1 MEHDAATIQC
11 PNQSCQFANP
21 VTDNFCQKCGMS
33 LPKRYLWAIGK
44 AIANYEPG
52 SLIGKRYWLKSEQIV
67 LDTKP
72 GLLPELP
79 DRFNNDI
86 AAYLRLFPYRLH
98 VPQVFGCI
106 SVGKEKIWLLEE
118 APIGIRNVEP
128 TPFAASRS
136 DLMPRLVDAFGEA
149 TPLRQ
154 LNWLWQIA
162 QLWIPFRREGV
173 AASLIDENLL
183 RVEGSIVRLLE
194 LQSSDSPVHLV
205 DLGRVWSAWSE
216 YAQPVVRPFLE
227 QLAQDLQQ
235 GRITNAEQ
243 LVAVLDRAIPFCSPF
258 ADTTS
263 RQISVAASTD
273 TGPSRQRNEDACYPP
288 NGSFLDQP
296 EAAITIV
303 CDGIGGHAGGDIAS
317 HIAIDTI
324 GDRMKQ
330 LPPYEQTNESIAT
343 YNQQIHDAVCEAN
356 NLIGERNN
364 SEHRRGRQRMGTTLV
379 MALVHGHE
387 VNITHVGD
395 SRAYLITRQR
405 CYQITL
411 DDDVASRDVRL
422 GYCLYRHALRQ
433 MSSGALVQALGTNS
447 VRVLHPT
454 IQRLILD
461 EDCVFLLCSDGLSD
475 NDLVEEYWESELL
488 PVLEGK
494 VDPKTAVD
502 HLIQISNFQ
511 NGHDNVTVSV
521 LACQANASDFQVDQL
536 LGDRLL
542 EQLNSIPD
550 LQPVAEVGSPKN
562 SPTSPTA
569 ADPAELQHSEAKK
582 GYNATVQKQVQGSHP
597 APTTELAPP
606 EPDLDVDPDADTEPN
621 AKGNNSSDNNN
632 PCEPTIK
639 PQRQETM
646 KRPAPLL
653 PLLVVILLLI
663 LGVVAY
669 AQVKPFQNWID
680 TRILGEREQN
690 EDSLSSPSSPQP

>member
-11 PNQSCQFANP
+11 PNQSCQFLNP
-21 VTDNFCQKCGMS
+21 IVDNFCQKCGIP
-33 LPKRYLWAIGK
+33 LPKLYLWALAK
-44 AIANYEPG
+44 EVKNHEPG
-52 SLIGKRYWLKSEQIV
+52 HLIGKRYLLKREQIV

-72 GLLPELP
+72 GILPELP
-79 DRFNNDI
+79 DRFNNNI

-98 VPQVFGCI
+98 VPQIYGC
-106 SVGKEKIWLLEE
+106 VGSGKDRIWLLEQ
-118 APIGIRNVEP
+118 APIGVRNVEP
-128 TPFAASRS
+128 TPFSAPCSE
-136 DLMPRLVDAFGEA
+136 LMPRLVDAFGKA

-154 LNWLWQIA
+154 LNWLWQMA

-173 AASLIDENLL
+173 AASLLNADFL
-183 RVEGSIVRLLE
+183 RVEGSLVRLLE
-194 LQSSDSPVHLV
+194 LQSSDTAVQLS
-205 DLGRVWSAWSE
+205 DLGSFWSCWSE
-216 YAQPVVRPFLE
+216 QAHPIVRPFLQ
-227 QLAQDLQQ
+227 QLCQELQQ
-235 GRITNAEQ
+235 GRINNAEQ

-258 ADTTS
+258 ADS
-263 RQISVAASTD
+263 NSSQISIAASTD
-273 TGPSRQRNEDACYPP
+273 TGPSRQRNEDACYPAS
-288 NGSFLDQP
+288 GSFFNQP
-296 EAAITIV
+296 EEPITIV

-330 LPPYEQTNESIAT
+330 LLPYEQTNESIAT
-343 YNQQIHDAVCEAN
+343 YNQNIHDAVCEAN

-379 MALVHGHE
+379 MALVHRHE
-387 VNITHVGD
+387 INITHVGD

-422 GYCLYRHALRQ
+422 GYCLYRHALKQ

-447 VRVLHPT
+447 TRVLHPT

-475 NDLVEEYWESELL
+475 NELVDEYWETELL

-502 HLIQISNFQ
+502 DLIQISNFQ

-521 LACQANASDFQVDQL
+521 VSCQSKSFELDEQVA
-536 LGDRLL
+536 DRLL
-542 EQLNSIPD
+542 EQLHSIPD
-550 LQPVAEVGSPKN
+550 IQPGADIGSPKAPPA
-562 SPTSPTA
+562 SSPTA
-569 ADPAELQHSEAKK
+569 ADPEETKHSEAKD
-582 GYNATVQKQVQGSHP
+582 NHNTTVQEQLAENTPS
-597 APTTELAPP
+597 PTTELAPP
-606 EPDLDVDPDADTEPN
+606 QADPEEDTDEADTE
-621 AKGNNSSDNNN
+621 ADVTNNTTS
-632 PCEPTIK
+632 EPIVK

-653 PLLVVILLLI
+653 PLLVVILMLMSGLL
-663 LGVVAY
+663 AY
-669 AQVKPFQNWID
+669 WQVKPFQKWV
-680 TRILGEREQN
+680 
-690 EDSLSSPSSPQP
+690 DSLFSENASKKDSITSPQQ

>member
-1 MEHDAATIQC
+1 
-11 PNQSCQFANP
+11 
-21 VTDNFCQKCGMS
+21 
-33 LPKRYLWAIGK
+33 
-44 AIANYEPG
+44 
-52 SLIGKRYWLKSEQIV
+52 
-67 LDTKP
+67 
-72 GLLPELP
+72 
-79 DRFNNDI
+79 
-86 AAYLRLFPYRLH
+86 
-98 VPQVFGCI
+98 
-106 SVGKEKIWLLEE
+106 
-118 APIGIRNVEP
+118 
-128 TPFAASRS
+128 
-136 DLMPRLVDAFGEA
+136 MPRLVDAFGEA

-154 LNWLWQIA
+154 LNWLWQMA

-173 AASLIDENLL
+173 AASLLNADLL
-183 RVEGSIVRLLE
+183 RVEGSLVRLLE
-194 LQSSDSPVHLV
+194 LRSSDSAVQLS
-205 DLGRVWSAWSE
+205 DLGNFWVSWSE
-216 YAQPVVRPFLE
+216 QAHPIVRPFLQ
-227 QLAQDLQQ
+227 QLCQELQQ
-235 GRITNAEQ
+235 GRINNAEQ
-243 LVAVLDRAIPFCSPF
+243 LVAVLDRTIPFCSPF
-258 ADTTS
+258 ADS
-263 RQISVAASTD
+263 NSSQISIAASTD

-288 NGSFLDQP
+288 SGSFFNQP
-296 EAAITIV
+296 EEPITIV

-317 HIAIDTI
+317 NIAIDTI

-343 YNQQIHDAVCEAN
+343 YNQHIHDAVCEAN

-387 VNITHVGD
+387 INITHVGD

-475 NDLVEEYWESELL
+475 NELVDEYWEAELL

-494 VDPKTAVD
+494 VDPKTAVE

-521 LACQANASDFQVDQL
+521 VSCQSKSFELDEKIA
-536 LGDRLL
+536 DRLL

-550 LQPVAEVGSPKN
+550 VQPGAEIGSPKA
-562 SPTSPTA
+562 PLASPTA
-569 ADPAELQHSEAKK
+569 ADPAEVDHSKAKAN
-582 GYNATVQKQVQGSHP
+582 YNTTVQQQAADNNPS
-597 APTTELAPP
+597 PTTELASPDPDP
-606 EPDLDVDPDADTEPN
+606 EEDTDVDPEADTEADINRTNGVPE
-621 AKGNNSSDNNN
+621 NSTTS
-632 PCEPTIK
+632 EPTIK

-653 PLLVVILLLI
+653 PLLVVILLLMSG
-663 LGVVAY
+663 LLAY
-669 AQVKPFQNWID
+669 WQVKPFKTWVD
-680 TRILGEREQN
+680 GVFGEN
-690 EDSLSSPSSPQP
+690 ASKKDSLISPQQ